1 MRSRWNLPIYVAYLA
16 ISLVV
21 IGFIVAQVGVT
32 LPWSHPYTV
41 TAIFT
46 DAADILTNND
56 VYMDGVKV
64 GHVGAVSVIDGQA
77 HVQLVIDAADALPVH
92 PNATVEV
99 RTKNLLGETYIDVQP
114 GSGPGLLADNGTIP
128 VSQTIPITEIDQ
140 VLSIL
145 DPETVQ
151 RVQLLINAAGTA
163 TANNGANMNSGI
175 ASATQLI
182 SALNGPAVELSV
194 RQQQVQDIVMELD
207 QLYDVLAAQRGQVLA
222 EFGTWN
228 QVMGQLADQESGI
241 AGTLQQADALLQNV
255 DTLVNGEGGNIRTV
269 LGTLTTALT
278 STNSFLT
285 QSDAIGA
292 ALVPYRQY
300 VDDVFPALESS
311 FNDLD
316 TNGNHFWTVFS
327 VNCST
332 QECQGSQPDVV
343 TAASSSAGVWSAFQT
358 GGGQ

>member
-1 MRSRWNLPIYVAYLA
+1 MRSRWNLPIYLVYLA
-16 ISLVV
+16 VSLVV
-21 IGFIVAQVGVT
+21 IGFIVTEVGVT
-32 LPWSHPYTV
+32 MPWAHPYSV

-64 GHVGAVSVIDGQA
+64 GHVGSVTVIDGQA
-77 HVQLVIDAADALPVH
+77 HVQLVLDEPDALPVR

-99 RTKNLLGETYIDVQP
+99 RTKNLLGETYIDLQP
-114 GSGPGLLADNGTIP
+114 GSGSGRIADGGTIP
-128 VSQTIPITEIDQ
+128 VSQTVPITEIDQ

-163 TANNGANMNSGI
+163 TANNGANMNASVV
-175 ASATQLI
+175 SATQLI

-194 RQQQVQDIVMELD
+194 RQQQVQDIVLELD
-207 QLYDVLAAQRGQVLA
+207 RLYGVLAGQRAQVLA

-228 QVMGQLADQESGI
+228 QVMAQLAGQESGI

-255 DTLVNGEGGNIRTV
+255 NAVVNGEGGNLRTV
-269 LGTLTTALT
+269 LNTLTSALT
-278 STNSFLT
+278 STNNFLT
-285 QSDAIGA
+285 QSDAIGT

-300 VDDVFPALESS
+300 VDDVFPSLESS
-311 FNDLD
+311 FNELD

-327 VNCST
+327 VDCST
-332 QECQGSQPDVV
+332 QECQGSQPQVV
-343 TAASSSAGVWSAFQT
+343 TSAASSDVWSAFQT

>member
-1 MRSRWNLPIYVAYLA
+1 MRSRWNLPIYLVYLA

-21 IGFIVAQVGVT
+21 IGFIVTEVGVT
-32 LPWSHPYTV
+32 PPWSHPYSV

-64 GHVGAVSVIDGQA
+64 GHVGSVSVIDGQA
-77 HVQLVIDAADALPVH
+77 HVQLVIDAADALPVR

-114 GSGPGLLADNGTIP
+114 GSGSGRIADGGTIP
-128 VSQTIPITEIDQ
+128 VSQTVPITEIDQ

-163 TANNGANMNSGI
+163 TANNGANMNAGI

-194 RQQQVQDIVMELD
+194 RQQQVQDIVLELD
-207 QLYDVLAAQRGQVLA
+207 RLYGVLAGQRAQVLA
-222 EFGTWN
+222 ELGTWN
-228 QVMGQLADQESGI
+228 QVMAQLAGQDSGI

-255 DTLVNGEGGNIRTV
+255 NSVVNGEGGNLRTV
-269 LGTLTTALT
+269 LNTLTSALT
-278 STNSFLT
+278 STNNFLT

-300 VDDVFPALESS
+300 VDDVFPSLESS
-311 FNDLD
+311 FNELD

-327 VNCST
+327 VDCST
-332 QECQGSQPDVV
+332 QECSGSQPDVV
-343 TAASSSAGVWSAFQT
+343 TSAASSEVWSAFQS